1 MESNFYDSH
10 DALLCISQQKYID
23 SEDRIKSSKDFYIKS
38 SKEMYDLFSD
48 LKIACENT
56 LLIAQK
62 CNYFPVESKPKLPKL
77 QNEKLSENQMLI
89 KYSYEGLKKRI
100 YEFDIKN
107 KQKYTVRLNYELKV
121 ITKMGFSGYFL
132 IVADFIKWSKNSDI
146 PVGPGRGSGAGSL
159 VAWCLSITNL
169 DPIRFGLLFERFL
182 NPERI
187 SMPDFDIDFCMQG
200 RDKVID
206 YVQQKYGF
214 DNVAQIITFGSFQ
227 AKAAIRDVGRVMQLP
242 LSLIDEICKMIPFN
256 PAKPITLDEF
266 LSENSQIKKI
276 IKNNPDIKKLFNH
289 ARRFEGLLRHASTH
303 AAGIVISDKKLNE
316 IVPLYKDPKSEIP
329 VTQYSMKYVEKVGLI
344 KFDFLGLKTPNCYTR
359 NV

>member
-1 MESNFYDSH
+1 
-10 DALLCISQQKYID
+10 
-23 SEDRIKSSKDFYIKS
+23 
-38 SKEMYDLFSD
+38 
-48 LKIACENT
+48 
-56 LLIAQK
+56 
-62 CNYFPVESKPKLPKL
+62 
-77 QNEKLSENQMLI
+77 
-89 KYSYEGLKKRI
+89 
-100 YEFDIKN
+100 
-107 KQKYTVRLNYELKV
+107 
-121 ITKMGFSGYFL
+121 MGFSGYFL

-266 LSENSQIKKI
+266 LNENSQIKKI

-344 KFDFLGLKTPNCYTR
+344 KFDFLGLKTLTVIHDTCKILKRKKVDIDIDKIPLDDNKTFNMLKKRYNNWGFSIRRSRDER
-359 NV
+359 NNNEGYAR